1 MTVCVVI
8 LLEEFQKKS
17 PPVDRAHRRGT
28 LLPSPASAA
37 ATELMLLGR
46 SCCAQL
52 ASLLEVPPR
61 PSSRCC
67 QQHLDEGSDDE
78 TTS

>member
-28 LLPSPASAA
+28 LPSPASAA

-52 ASLLEVPPR
+52 ASLLELPSR

-67 QQHLDEGSDDE
+67 HQHLEEGRDDE

>member
-17 PPVDRAHRRGT
+17 PPVDRAHHRGT
-28 LLPSPASAA
+28 LPSPAFAA
-37 ATELMLLGR
+37 ATELMLLAR

-52 ASLLEVPPR
+52 ASLLELPSR
-61 PSSRCC
+61 PFSRCC
-67 QQHLDEGSDDE
+67 HQHLEEGRDDE